1 MSIQETVK
9 SIPCPVNVSKSVKHH
24 LVAKAFEKQ
33 QIISRFERKFKH
45 PVREHTFGDYSI
57 GGYGYCL
64 HETEIL
70 SLARAEGSPWH
81 WHPKFTT
88 CQSQQRELAQ
98 LCINSSRQR
107 KLRLTLIIYSFRG
120 SMVTSCFPTHPSCS
134 IISWYNSR
142 VVSRTSWYLCRYIN
156 LFSCCRKNE
165 EPLTSSC

>member
-1 MSIQETVK
+1 VKDIYTPIIIFVIDPLLADVFANASNMSIQETVK

-70 SLARAEGSPWH
+70 SLARAEGSP
-81 WHPKFTT
+81 
-88 CQSQQRELAQ
+88 
-98 LCINSSRQR
+98 
-107 KLRLTLIIYSFRG
+107 
-120 SMVTSCFPTHPSCS
+120 
-134 IISWYNSR
+134 
-142 VVSRTSWYLCRYIN
+142 
-156 LFSCCRKNE
+156 
-165 EPLTSSC
+165 